1 MPQNLVNIDLP
12 NLVGWLEE
20 TLTKEQKLFS
30 GHPFQLEDQIQ
41 EKKRALQDT
50 LWKEQKLFRGYS
62 F

>member
-12 NLVGWLEE
+12 NLVDWLEE

-41 EKKRALQDT
+41 EKKRAL
-50 LWKEQKLFRGYS
+50 
-62 F
+62 